1 MKNCE
6 NNLWW
11 NESTHNWCKYNFEV
25 LVLHMSIA
33 IFCYF
38 ILQFHNILK
47 DFFFFNSFFTPL
59 HLSADSVIYSVI
71 VHWDFV
77 QITISNL
84 DRMTKRVRESVRTR
98 KTVGK
103 VQKIKSPYWYIVSH
117 HNMIDILSSTHFW
130 INKFIN
136 NEDKQNRGPSSVGII
151 SQFIE

>member
-1 MKNCE
+1 ME
-6 NNLWW
+6 W
-11 NESTHNWCKYNFEV
+11 KYTQLMQVQFWGACTSHEYCHF
-25 LVLHMSIA
+25 LLLYTSIPQHFKRH
-33 IFCYF
+33 I
-38 ILQFHNILK
+38 
-47 DFFFFNSFFTPL
+47 FFFNPFFTPL